1 MKKTMILI
9 LMICLYFSLSSEPLK
24 SFKIYLNADMTGAK
38 SSGEAI
44 EMGIRVALSE
54 VDYIISGYKID
65 IVIKDHRGN
74 SRRSLKYLQEFA
86 KDENALVTY
95 SGLHSSPVMNNL
107 GYINNNGLPVFS
119 PWAAAGP
126 ITRSVDNSGLN
137 WVFRLSVDDTQAAEV
152 ISSYAIDIEKY
163 KKPLL
168 LLENTAWGKSNYKNM
183 SKSLLSRGISQ
194 PDTIWFSWGIKE
206 NGSREI
212 MNDILRG
219 NNDVIFF
226 VGNSP
231 EGVVFF
237 KTMSEI
243 DKERRLPIRS
253 HWGIT
258 GGDFFNIL
266 GPEVITKDIDLKFI
280 QTSFSFMNKNQS
292 QLAKY
297 VFNNIKQ
304 KYNSIKEPKDL
315 KAPDGFIHAYD
326 LTKIFIEAVKMVEF
340 TDDIKINRM
349 LFREALENIESPLVG
364 LIKTYN
370 RPFSKYSSNNSF
382 AHEALNIDDFTMAK
396 YLTDGSIE
404 VINGE

>member
-1 MKKTMILI
+1 MKNKINFI
-9 LMICLYFSLSSEPLK
+9 LMIFLVSNLSSEPLK
-24 SFKIYLNADMTGAK
+24 SFNIYLNADMTGAK

-65 IVIKDHRGN
+65 IIIKDHRGN
-74 SRRSLKYLQEFA
+74 SRRSLKYLEDFA
-86 KDENALVTY
+86 NDKNALITY
-95 SGLHSSPVMNNL
+95 SGLHSPPVMNNL
-107 GYINNNGLPVFS
+107 DYINENGLLVFS

-126 ITRSVDNSGLN
+126 ITRSVDESGLN

-152 ISSYAIDIEKY
+152 ISSYAIDIEKF
-163 KKPLL
+163 KNPLL

-183 SKSLLSRGISQ
+183 SESLLTRGISE
-194 PDTIWFSWGIKE
+194 PETIWFSWGIKE

-212 MNDILRG
+212 MNDILLR

-231 EGVVFF
+231 EGIVFF
-237 KTMSEI
+237 KTMSEMSRA
-243 DKERRLPIRS
+243 RRLPIRS

-258 GGDFFNIL
+258 GGNFFNIL
-266 GPEVITKDIDLKFI
+266 GPDIITRNIDLKFI
-280 QTSFSFMNKNQS
+280 QTSFSFMNENQS
-292 QLAKY
+292 QLAKD
-297 VFNNIKQ
+297 VFEKLKQ
-304 KYNSIKEPKDL
+304 MYTDIKEPKDL

-326 LTKIFIEAVKMVEF
+326 LTKIFIEAFKLVNF
-340 TDDIKINRM
+340 TDDIKVNRM
-349 LFREALENIESPLVG
+349 LIRDALENIENPLVG

-370 RPFSKYSSNNSF
+370 KPFSKYSNQNIF

-396 YLTDGSIE
+396 YLTNGSIE
-404 VINGE
+404 VIYEE